1 MSKKRKYLAGTLTAA
16 TALVASLNAAA
27 LVMDPTAQT
36 SYHVVS
42 EQSAPLVLFAPDTD
56 SIVQM
61 QHRSHASHSSHAS
74 HRSHASHF
82 SGG

>member
-1 MSKKRKYLAGTLTAA
+1 MSKNRKYLAGTLIAA
-16 TALVASLNAAA
+16 TALLSASNVAA
-27 LVMDPTAQT
+27 LEINPLAHTYQIA
-36 SYHVVS
+36 S
-42 EQSAPLVLFAPDTD
+42 EQSDPLVLFAPGND
-56 SIVQM
+56 SILQL